1 MKELDA
7 LKTIMSELDSDDI
20 VLFTT
25 GMISR
30 EAQSISDRPNNF
42 YMIGSMGLL
51 SSVGLGM
58 SLNSKKK
65 IVVIDGDGALLMDM
79 GTMAL
84 IAFEKPKNLI
94 HIVID
99 NGSYCSTGRQPTIS
113 REVSLDKIARAAGY
127 KTVKKVSSLSQ
138 MKNLLKSA
146 GPAFILLKVKADP
159 GLEPPRIKATPVELK
174 NRMMRS
180 FK

>member
-1 MKELDA
+1 MKETDA
-7 LKTIMSELDSDDI
+7 IRSIMNELGADD
-20 VLFTT
+20 VALFTT

-51 SSVGLGM
+51 SSMGLGM
-58 SLNSKKK
+58 ALNSKKK
-65 IVVIDGDGALLMDM
+65 IVVIDGDGAALMDM

-113 REVSLDKIARAAGY
+113 KKVPLDKIAKAAGY
-127 KTVKKVSSLSQ
+127 KTVKRISSLSG
-138 MKNLLKSA
+138 LKGILRSA
-146 GPAFILLKVKADP
+146 SPAFILLKVKADP